1 VTPLRALAIGVALCA
16 ACGGDGGD
24 DGTPEEVCVVD
35 AGDGPASLGAGPMC
49 NLLSSYRMFA
59 DIAAQ
64 TPAAGVMPYDLN
76 TALFSDY
83 TIKQRFL
90 WVPPGQTIQWEDV
103 DSLVIPDGALIAK
116 TFAYLDDRRAPA
128 GGRRLLE
135 TRILARRAGAW
146 EGAAYVHDPA
156 TGDAVVT
163 SPEQTID
170 VTWIH
175 DDGQTRSNAYG
186 VPSKNQC
193 KNCHE
198 EHDAVVTPIGPK
210 ARHLNRPGPGGA
222 ANQLQDLVDRGWLA
236 GAPADPMTWPR
247 SPVFDDPA
255 TGTLDERA
263 RAWLDVSC
271 AHCHNPTG
279 AARTSG
285 LDLSIGQTDPAQ
297 LGVCKPPI
305 AAGQGSGGRSYGIVP
320 GLPDESILVFRL
332 ESTEADIEMPELG
345 RNLVDAEGLALV
357 REWITAMPGSCP
369 P

>member
-1 VTPLRALAIGVALCA
+1 VTRRRAFALAVALCA
-16 ACGGDGGD
+16 GCGGGGD
-24 DGTPEEVCVVD
+24 DAPDEVCTVD
-35 AGDGPASLGAGPMC
+35 AGDGPAALGAGPMC
-49 NLLSSYRMFA
+49 NLLSSYRLFA
-59 DIAAQ
+59 DIATQ

-83 TIKQRFL
+83 TLKQRFL
-90 WVPPGQTIQWEDV
+90 WVPPGQAIQWSDV
-103 DSLVIPDGALIAK
+103 DSLAIPDGAYLVK
-116 TFAYLDDRRAPA
+116 TFAYLDDRRVPT

-135 TRILARRAGAW
+135 TRILAHRGGTW
-146 EGAAYVHDPA
+146 EGAAYVHDPD
-156 TGDAVVT
+156 TGDALIT
-163 SPEQTID
+163 SPELVID
-170 VTWIH
+170 ASWIH
-175 DDGQTRSNAYG
+175 DDGQARTNAYV

-198 EHDAVVTPIGPK
+198 EHDAIVTPIGPK
-210 ARHLNRPGPGGA
+210 ARHLNRAAPGGG
-222 ANQLQDLVDRGWLA
+222 ANQLQELVDRGWLA

-247 SPVFDDPA
+247 APVFDDPA
-255 TGTLDERA
+255 SGTLDERA

-285 LDLSIGQTDPAQ
+285 LDLSIGQTDPFQ
-297 LGVCKPPI
+297 LGLCKPPI

-320 GLPDESILVFRL
+320 GQPDESILVYRL
-332 ESTEADIEMPELG
+332 ESTEADVKMPELG

-369 P
+369 